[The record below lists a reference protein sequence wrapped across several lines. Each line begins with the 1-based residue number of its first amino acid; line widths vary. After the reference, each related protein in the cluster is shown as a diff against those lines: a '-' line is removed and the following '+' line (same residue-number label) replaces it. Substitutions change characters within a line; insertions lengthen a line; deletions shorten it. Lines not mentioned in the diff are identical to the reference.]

1 MKAIATLRS
10 RGLEILSSFAI
21 VALAL
26 RFFNLGGAPFILDE
40 PKLQL
45 LIDEAFQKGEVPLL
59 GLLGSSGVRYG
70 PTAAWIYSIVRFF
83 TDRPEALAATLGAT
97 IVVAILLLSRWVERH
112 FDRESACWFLALA
125 ASSPVLF
132 FYSRT
137 SWDNPFLI
145 LLLSL
150 MLLVL
155 EKLIRSRFSIFSSVL
170 LGVLLGLIF
179 NLHFMALGTCGIFVT
194 LTYALARSPATY
206 VERLRSCGIAGAAAL
221 LVVLPY
227 LLGVSRSGASVVL
240 TNSEPSPFLHQL
252 RALWFSFLQST
263 QSLSSWKI
271 EYFLDRVEKDFHA
284 SLSPFAGFW
293 IFHNP
298 FSWFLRVAALVFSF
312 HAGLSCWKSIRNS
325 RSLSMEQ
332 LWLSGSLLSWGALLL
347 VFEIR
352 GAQPHPHYYL
362 GIWWVIFLLVG
373 LAIGSAKGRL
383 KTFLRICGALTLALN
398 LALLLTLFHWI
409 AENEGTRGTRHG
421 SSVREIRRVVNE
433 SCTHARSKNQSSIW
447 MDNSGV
453 AIFTPSL
460 EYFFAHERACSGIS
474 LHFNA
479 VPLVNPTRLRY
490 PQNSKTD
497 ARIEVLNPES

>member
-1 MKAIATLRS
+1 MKALATLRS
-10 RGLEILSSFAI
+10 RGFELLSLFA
-21 VALAL
+21 VFVLSL
-26 RFFNLGGAPFILDE
+26 RFFNLSGAPFILDE
-40 PKLQL
+40 PKLQI
-45 LIDEAFQKGEVPLL
+45 LIDEAFQKGEIPLL

-70 PTAAWIYSIVRFF
+70 PTAAWIYSIVRLF
-83 TDRPEALAATLGAT
+83 TDRPEVLAATLGAT
-97 IVVAILLLSRWVERH
+97 IVLAILLLSRWVERH
-112 FDRESACWFLALA
+112 FDRESGRWFLALA

-132 FYSRT
+132 FYSRM

-155 EKLIRSRFSIFSSVL
+155 ERLIRSRFSIASSAL
-170 LGVLLGLIF
+170 LGLLLGLIF

-194 LTYALARSPATY
+194 LTYALARSPVTRI
-206 VERLRSCGIAGAAAL
+206 ERLRSGGIAGATAFL
-221 LVVLPY
+221 IILPY
-227 LLGVSRSGASVVL
+227 WIGMTGAGTPPVL
-240 TNSEPSPFLHQL
+240 THSEHSPLLHHL

-284 SLSPFAGFW
+284 SLSPFAAFW

-298 FSWFLRVAALVFSF
+298 FSWFLRIAALVFSF
-312 HAGLSCWKSIRNS
+312 KAAVACWKSARS
-325 RSLSMEQ
+325 TQSLSMDQ

-362 GIWWVIFLLVG
+362 GIWWVIFLFVSLS
-373 LAIGSAKGRL
+373 IGSAQSRL

-398 LALLLTLFHWI
+398 LALILTLFHWI
-409 AENEGTRGTRHG
+409 SGNEGTRGTRHG

-433 SCTHARSKNQSSIW
+433 SCAHARSKNQNTLW
-447 MDNSGV
+447 MDIGEV
-453 AIFTPSL
+453 AIFVPSL
-460 EYFFAHERACSGIS
+460 EYFFAHERTCSGIS
-474 LHFNA
+474 LQFSA
-479 VPLVNPTRLRY
+479 TPMVTPTRLRY

-497 ARIEVLNPES
+497 ARIEVLHP